1 MRLVRSM
8 LAVFVVLALSFSS
21 APAAQA
27 ATIETTLTGQ
37 VIGYS
42 GVANID
48 LYQWTGSSFDPLP
61 NRDDQTAADGSFSI
75 TVGLTVGDTYTV
87 RASAVT
93 FGSRYYGGATTKPTT
108 AAAGFVA
115 GASTIDLGTFSLGTT
130 YTLSG
135 AVLDENGAG
144 FAGATVKVFAASA
157 DPATDAPLFTGESG
171 DDGGYGFNQLP
182 ADSYL
187 VVASAP
193 GYVSA
198 STTKTITVASVSVND
213 LSLALGQSSI
223 SGVVTLP
230 DGAAAAGATVQVYR
244 WVDGDWAADRTLT
257 TGSDGGY
264 QFSVTTKSALALF
277 AKATGYIGAWSGG
290 VSAQPADSTSSGVI
304 TAAEGFAVPLQLS
317 TGFGAVAGQSLS
329 YCTAQTLSAE
339 GTYNEAKVPL
349 DFAVGLYGSAHQ
361 NLFVTDR
368 GVVYLADSSHQGE
381 FLGSDPSALDTWTGV
396 PVIAPLWFDGDTSG
410 AVPGSVTYGSSSDG
424 KSFCVRWNNL
434 GHYGPIE
441 DNPNTFQLILQSKT
455 GAAGRSSGDV
465 DITFNYDQVLWDGSN
480 SRAVGYSAGDAADGH
495 FWVYDGSSNP
505 GVITDSGSSPLVT
518 HSVGSSTAGRY
529 FFEIKN
535 ALINTA
541 KPSISGPAIPG
552 GTLTADAGSWS
563 PTASSFSYQWLLGN
577 AEVAGATSSTWTVPP
592 DTAAGGSVT
601 VRVTATAVGLSSVS
615 ADSVARLV
623 SRFDALQTPA
633 ISGSAIAGGTLT
645 VGAGSW
651 SLSPDGV
658 VRQWFLDGKPI
669 ANATS
674 EKFRVPAK
682 IEGRAISATVT
693 AHKDGYSDVTAS
705 AAAVKVLRVFSKKPT
720 PTISG
725 TAKVGK
731 TLTAKPG
738 TWSPKPGL
746 RYEWFRSGVAISGA
760 KASKYKVQLADV
772 GKKLTVRVTAAKA
785 DYLSASKTSRATK
798 TVPAVPLK
806 ASTPKILGTAK
817 VGQTLRVSRGSWT
830 SGATLVIRWYRS
842 GKLVAGATDAA
853 YLLQPT
859 DKGKTFTVKIT
870 GSKAGYTTATK
881 TSKATKKIA

>member
-27 ATIETTLTGQ
+27 ATIETTLTGR
-37 VIGYS
+37 VIGYIGIS
-42 GVANID
+42 NIAVFK
-48 LYQWTGSSFDPLP
+48 WTGSSFTYESEE
-61 NRDDQTAADGSFSI
+61 QTAADGTFSI
-75 TVGLTVGDTYTV
+75 VAGLDAGTAYTV
-87 RASAVT
+87 RAQVDSQGQV
-93 FGSRYYGGATTKPTT
+93 YYGGYASRPTT
-108 AAAGFVA
+108 ASAGFVA

-230 DGAAAAGATVQVYR
+230 DGAAAAGATVLVYR
-244 WVDGDWAADRTLT
+244 WVDGEWATDQTLT
-257 TGSDGGY
+257 TGPDGGY
-264 QFSVTTKSALALF
+264 QFSVPTKSALALF

-290 VSAQPADSTSSGVI
+290 VLAQPADSTSSGVI
-304 TAAEGFAVPLQLS
+304 TAAEGLAVPLQLS

-410 AVPGSVTYGSSSDG
+410 AAPGSVTYGSSSDG

-434 GHYGPIE
+434 GHYRWNE
-441 DNPNTFQLILQSKT
+441 DSPNTFQLILQSKT

-480 SRAVGYSAGDAADGH
+480 SRAVGYSAGDATDGH

-529 FFEIKN
+529 FFEIHN

-552 GTLTADAGSWS
+552 GTLTAGEGSWS
-563 PTASSFSYQWLLGN
+563 LTPESVTYQWLLDGVEVPG
-577 AEVAGATSSTWTVPP
+577 ATDRTWVIPVGTAAGRSITVAVTAHRAGMSSDSAVTDARVVSRFEALRAPTVSGDPVAGA
-592 DTAAGGSVT
+592 D
-601 VRVTATAVGLSSVS
+601 L
-615 ADSVARLV
+615 RL
-623 SRFDALQTPA
+623 DEE
-633 ISGSAIAGGTLT
+633 
-645 VGAGSW
+645 W
-651 SLSPDGV
+651 SLTPGSRV
-658 VRQWFLDGKPI
+658 YQWFLDGAPI

-674 EKFRVPAK
+674 ATYKVPAK

-806 ASTPKILGTAK
+806 ASTPKILGTTK